1 TDSPGYVS
9 KSDPEENS
17 EEDDEDPEEDP
28 ADYPTDRDD
37 DDKDD
42 DDDKEP
48 SGGDAD
54 DEEDEEE
61 DEEEEH
67 PTLSDSVMPPLVHRV
82 TTRMYIR
89 AQTLVLLPSD
99 TKVAR
104 LLAMPTP
111 PPSPLPQI
119 PSSPLPLMLSRL
131 LVSPPLPVSPPPLPA
146 NPTYPLGYRAAMIRL
161 RPETPSASHLLPLS
175 TPPSGTPPL
184 LPIPVPTSSPPMLFP
199 STVCRVG
206 TSEVTLPPQKRLYTA
221 MGLRYEKSYA
231 DLKLKPMEFQVGDKV
246 MLKVLPWKG
255 VVRFRKRVKL
265 IPRFVGPFKKCHA
278 DEPLAVP
285 LNGLHFDDKLHFV
298 EEPVEIVDHEV
309 RRLKRSQIPLVKV

>member
-1 TDSPGYVS
+1 
-9 KSDPEENS
+9 
-17 EEDDEDPEEDP
+17 
-28 ADYPTDRDD
+28 
-37 DDKDD
+37 
-42 DDDKEP
+42 
-48 SGGDAD
+48 
-54 DEEDEEE
+54 
-61 DEEEEH
+61 
-67 PTLSDSVMPPLVHRV
+67 MPPLVHRV

-221 MGLRYEKSYA
+221 MGLRYE
-231 DLKLKPMEFQVGDKV
+231 VGES
-246 MLKVLPWKG
+246 LSAPTTRPTG
-255 VVRFRKRVKL
+255 GFRTDYG
-265 IPRFVGPFKKCHA
+265 FVA
-278 DEPLAVP
+278 TLDDEIRR
-285 LNGLHFDDKLHFV
+285 
-298 EEPVEIVDHEV
+298 EPVTKETELGQRLTNSVTKVRQDTNEIYVRLNDAQDDRMLMSGRLNTLFRDRRDHARTALLME
-309 RRLKRSQIPLVKV
+309 REARLSQEA